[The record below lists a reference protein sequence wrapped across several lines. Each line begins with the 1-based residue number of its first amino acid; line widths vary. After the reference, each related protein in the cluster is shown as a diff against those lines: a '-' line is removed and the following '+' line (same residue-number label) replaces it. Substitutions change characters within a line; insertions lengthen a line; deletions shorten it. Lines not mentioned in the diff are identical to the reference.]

1 MSIRVYDTRR
11 RAKLPFAKEPGEA
24 VGMYTCGM
32 TVQDR
37 PHVGHMRSSISGD
50 VIRRW
55 LETRG
60 YPVTYVYNFT
70 DIDDKIIAKAND
82 EGVGFESVSRRN
94 EQAFLDYAAKLQI
107 KPATHYPRATEHIA
121 EILTLIRRLIEAGH
135 AYAAAGDVYF
145 DVRSYA
151 HYGQLSGHNVDD
163 LRSGA
168 RIEVGESKKDP
179 LDFALWK
186 GAKPG
191 EPSWPSPWGPGR
203 PGWHIECSA
212 MAMKYLGETL
222 DFHGGGQDLIFPHH
236 ENEKAQSEAANKKP
250 FVDFWVENGMVNL
263 GGEKMSKSTRHFFL
277 IEDVLREFEAD
288 VVRFYLQSTH
298 YRSPIEWNED
308 RLQEAGTAYDRL
320 RDAMAKAERL
330 GAGDSAGGAA
340 ATSGGVAA
348 AGYAPTNDPARSPL
362 HAATASLSAKF
373 EEAMDDD
380 FNAARAQGHLFEL
393 AKEINRTADSPAATS
408 EDRAAVVAAGATL
421 RRLGEVIGLFS
432 AAKAPETDLSD
443 AVQALV
449 RQRDEA
455 RLQKD
460 WKRADQLR
468 DEIDALGY
476 VLEDAKGGTIAK
488 RKP

>member
-11 RAKLPFAKEPGEA
+11 RAKLPFTKKPGDT

-32 TVQDR
+32 TVQDK
-37 PHVGHMRSSISGD
+37 PHVGHMRSGISGD

-55 LETRG
+55 LEARG
-60 YPVTYVYNFT
+60 YRVTYVYNFT
-70 DIDDKIIAKAND
+70 DIDDKIIAKANV
-82 EGVGFESVSRRN
+82 EGVGYESVSRRN

-107 KPATHYPRATEHIA
+107 KPASHYPRATEHIA
-121 EILTLIRRLIEAGH
+121 EIQSIIQRLIDAGH
-135 AYAAAGDVYF
+135 AYPSAGDVYF

-151 HYGQLSGHNVDD
+151 DYGQLSGHNVDD

-179 LDFALWK
+179 LDFTLWK

-222 DFHGGGQDLIFPHH
+222 DFHGGGQDLVFPHH

-277 IEDVLREFEAD
+277 IEDVLREFEPD

-308 RLQEAGTAYDRL
+308 RLREAGTAYDRL
-320 RDAMAKAERL
+320 RDALAKAERA
-330 GAGDSAGGAA
+330 GAGPGAA
-340 ATSGGVAA
+340 ASDAA
-348 AGYAPTNDPARSPL
+348 KSAL
-362 HAATASLSAKF
+362 HADTMSLASKF

-393 AKEINRTADSPAATS
+393 AKEINRTADSPTATAD
-408 EDRAAVVAAGATL
+408 DRAAVVAAGATL
-421 RRLGEVIGLFS
+421 RRLGEAIGLFS
-432 AAKAPETDLSD
+432 AAKPPESGAPEN
-443 AVQALV
+443 VQTLV

-488 RKP
+488 RKS

>member
-1 MSIRVYDTRR
+1 MTVRAYDTRR
-11 RAKLPFAKEPGEA
+11 RAKLPFEKKPGDG
-24 VGMYTCGM
+24 VGIYTCGM
-32 TVQDR
+32 TVQDK

-55 LETRG
+55 LEHRG

-70 DIDDKIIAKAND
+70 DIDDKIIAKANV
-82 EGVGFESVSRRN
+82 EGVDFESVSRRN
-94 EQAFLDYAAKLQI
+94 EQAYLEYALRLHI
-107 KPATHYPRATEHIA
+107 KPATHYPRATEHIP
-121 EILTLIRRLIEAGH
+121 EIQALIQKLIDRGH
-135 AYAAAGDVYF
+135 AYASAGDVYF
-145 DVRSYA
+145 DVRSYSN
-151 HYGQLSGHNVDD
+151 YGQLSGHNVDD
-163 LRSGA
+163 LRSGS

-179 LDFALWK
+179 LDFTLWK

-236 ENEKAQSEAANKKP
+236 ENEKAQSEAANEKP

-263 GGEKMSKSTRHFFL
+263 GGEKMSKSTKHFFL
-277 IEDVLREFEAD
+277 IEDVLREFEPD

-298 YRSPIEWNED
+298 YRSPIEWNEE
-308 RLQEAGTAYDRL
+308 RLREAGTAYARL
-320 RDAMAKAERL
+320 RDAMAKSARL
-330 GAGDSAGGAA
+330 EEDAAVVAGDATRSA
-340 ATSGGVAA
+340 
-348 AGYAPTNDPARSPL
+348 L
-362 HAATASLSAKF
+362 HAEAASLAAKF

-393 AKEINRTADSPAATS
+393 AKEINRVADAPDATAN
-408 EDRAAVVAAGATL
+408 DRAAVAAAGQTL
-421 RRLGEVIGLFS
+421 YRLGSTVGLF
-432 AAKAPETDLSD
+432 ATAEAPEEAAPET
-443 AVQALV
+443 VQALV

-455 RLQKD
+455 RVQKD

-468 DEIDALGY
+468 DKILALGY
-476 VLEDAKGGTIAK
+476 LLEDAKGGTQARRK
-488 RKP
+488 R

>member
-11 RAKLPFAKEPGEA
+11 RAKLPFEKKPGDR
-24 VGMYTCGM
+24 VGIYTCGM
-32 TVQDR
+32 TVQDK

-55 LETRG
+55 LEERG
-60 YPVTYVYNFT
+60 YVVTYVYNFT
-70 DIDDKIIAKAND
+70 DIDDKIIAKAQD
-82 EGVGFESVSRRN
+82 EGVGFENVSRRN
-94 EQAFLDYAAKLQI
+94 EQAYLDYAARLQI

-121 EILTLIRRLIEAGH
+121 EIHALIQKLIDRGH

-145 DVRSYA
+145 DVRSFST
-151 HYGQLSGHNVDD
+151 YGQLSGHNVDD
-163 LRSGA
+163 LRSGS

-179 LDFALWK
+179 LDFTLWK

-236 ENEKAQSEAANKKP
+236 ENEKAQSEAANGKP

-263 GGEKMSKSTRHFFL
+263 GGEKMSKSTKHFFL
-277 IEDVLREFEAD
+277 IEDVLGEFEPD

-298 YRSPIEWNED
+298 YRSPIEWNEE
-308 RLQEAGTAYDRL
+308 RLREAGTAYARL
-320 RDAMAKAERL
+320 RDAIAKAARL
-330 GAGDSAGGAA
+330 EADA
-340 ATSGGVAA
+340 AA
-348 AGYAPTNDPARSPL
+348 AGGDATRSAL
-362 HAATASLSAKF
+362 HADAASLAAKF

-393 AKEINRTADSPAATS
+393 AKEINRVADNPGASSDDKSA
-408 EDRAAVVAAGATL
+408 VAAAGKTL
-421 RRLGEVIGLFS
+421 QHLGKTIGLFGG
-432 AAKAPETDLSD
+432 AGAPEEGTPE
-443 AVQALV
+443 AIQELV
-449 RQRDEA
+449 RQRDKA
-455 RLQKD
+455 RLEKD
-460 WKRADQLR
+460 WKRADVLR
-468 DEIDALGY
+468 GEIEAQGF

-488 RKP
+488 RKR

>member
-1 MSIRVYDTRR
+1 VSLRVYDTRR
-11 RAKLPFAKEPGEA
+11 RAKLPFEKKPGA
-24 VGMYTCGM
+24 RVGIYTCGM
-32 TVQDR
+32 TVQDK
-37 PHVGHMRSSISGD
+37 PHVGHMRSGISGD

-82 EGVGFESVSRRN
+82 EGVGYESVSRRN
-94 EQAFLDYAAKLQI
+94 EKAFLDYAEKLHI

-121 EILTLIRRLIEAGH
+121 EIHALIQKLIDRGH
-135 AYAAAGDVYF
+135 AYASAGDVYF
-145 DVRSYA
+145 DVRSFA
-151 HYGQLSGHNVDD
+151 TYGQLSGHNVDD
-163 LRSGA
+163 LRSGS

-179 LDFALWK
+179 LDFTLWK

-212 MAMKYLGETL
+212 MAMKYLGETI

-236 ENEKAQSEAANKKP
+236 ENEKAQSEAANQKP

-277 IEDVLREFEAD
+277 IEDVLREFEPD

-298 YRSPIEWNED
+298 YRSPIDWNEE
-308 RLQEAGTAYDRL
+308 RLREAGTAFARL
-320 RDAMAKAERL
+320 RDAIAKAARL
-330 GAGDSAGGAA
+330 EADA
-340 ATSGGVAA
+340 AA
-348 AGYAPTNDPARSPL
+348 AGGNASRSAF
-362 HAATASLSAKF
+362 HADAAALAAKF

-393 AKEINRTADSPAATS
+393 AKEINRVADNAGASV
-408 EDRAAVVAAGATL
+408 DDKAAVAAAGKAL
-421 RRLGEVIGLFS
+421 EQLGLTIGLF
-432 AAKAPETDLSD
+432 AGGAGPEEATPDD
-443 AVQALV
+443 IQELV
-449 RQRDEA
+449 RQRDKA
-455 RLQKD
+455 RLEKD
-460 WKRADQLR
+460 WKRADQMR
-468 DEIDALGY
+468 EAIEAQGF

-488 RKP
+488 RKR